1 MIKIWSKFHI
11 QILWYSFTRDNSF
24 ILTPSSYLPGKQ
36 ENPSS
41 SASSQNVYLFLNSE
55 VINGEIE
62 YRSRE
67 LLKAFFCHQK
77 TVRKQT
83 CSAWNFL
90 QPSIQVCRG
99 AYIPYFK
106 ISTPFSCC
114 SIFFEDHDPQFRI
127 KKTVNE
133 HTVDYHPSPSELTSR
148 IHPVIFLWTFK
159 GFIFP
164 EFFSIFCSNLYIPPW
179 LRKSFKFIS
188 LSLLEN
194 ALVSY
199 YFLVFWHFVFT
210 HAPPAKLSH
219 RLLSSP
225 LQAEGKYPFPLNNVY
240 WKSIFPQ

>member
-55 VINGEIE
+55 VINGEIA

-106 ISTPFSCC
+106 NQHPLFLLLHLFWRSRPSVQDQKNCKRTYCWLPF
-114 SIFFEDHDPQFRI
+114 
-127 KKTVNE
+127 
-133 HTVDYHPSPSELTSR
+133 
-148 IHPVIFLWTFK
+148 
-159 GFIFP
+159 
-164 EFFSIFCSNLYIPPW
+164 
-179 LRKSFKFIS
+179 
-188 LSLLEN
+188 
-194 ALVSY
+194 
-199 YFLVFWHFVFT
+199 
-210 HAPPAKLSH
+210 
-219 RLLSSP
+219 
-225 LQAEGKYPFPLNNVY
+225 
-240 WKSIFPQ
+240 